1 MAAIL
6 FNENKIQESL
16 DVILRTCNIPQD
28 YLKYERYLNTIAVK
42 LIDTYLKEKKTNIAD
57 IKKIRD
63 LKKLFEVDNPNAH
76 KIMREL
82 YEKRKNNGNHY
93 LDLYLNKKAT

>member
-16 DVILRTCNIPQD
+16 DVILRCNIPQD
-28 YLKYERYLNTIAVK
+28 YLKYERYLKTIAVK

-57 IKKIRD
+57 VKKIRD
-63 LKKLFEVDNPNAH
+63 LKKLFEVDNKVAI

-82 YEKRKNNGNHY
+82 YEKRKNNDNHY
-93 LDLYLNKKAT
+93 LDLYLKKNT